1 MTKKKYSD
9 KLDTNEALRALANG
23 DPALLNQLTRMLKG
37 SYEESGLDA
46 ETFMLVRLAALAAT
60 DAAPSSW
67 LMNLKVGEE
76 LGIPLDSAI
85 GTLIAIAPV
94 VGTVRIVSAAESI
107 LTALEIDK
115 AMAVTTQHAT
125 ASQQ

>member
-1 MTKKKYSD
+1 MAKKRYSD
-9 KLDTNEALRALANG
+9 KLDSNSALKTLANG
-23 DPALLNQLTRMLKG
+23 DPALLNQLTRMMDG
-37 SYEESGLDA
+37 SFEESGLDP

-60 DAAPSSW
+60 DAAPTSW

-94 VGTVRIVSAAESI
+94 VGTARIVSAAESI

-115 AMAVTTQHAT
+115 AMSVESKHSVAA
-125 ASQQ
+125 QQ